1 MRQTSSAGGERRK
14 KKKKKKPA
22 LAVRERSKE
31 RAGNAKEK
39 KKKNKKKSKHTQR
52 ICKLKAPHQ
61 AKANCPAGS
70 GDSSCCPQVMKLV
83 VIFVVCG

>member
-14 KKKKKKPA
+14 KKKKKTSSRRTGA
-22 LAVRERSKE
+22 EQ
-31 RAGNAKEK
+31 RASRKCQRK

>member
-14 KKKKKKPA
+14 KKKKKNQLSPYG
-22 LAVRERSKE
+22 S
-31 RAGNAKEK
+31 GAKSEQEMPKK

>member
-1 MRQTSSAGGERRK
+1 MRQTSSAGGERNK
-14 KKKKKKPA
+14 KKKKTSSRRTGA
-22 LAVRERSKE
+22 EQRASKE
-31 RAGNAKEK
+31 MPK
-39 KKKNKKKSKHTQR
+39 KKKKKKKSKHTQR

>member
-1 MRQTSSAGGERRK
+1 MRQTSSAGGERNK
-14 KKKKKKPA
+14 KKKKNQLSPYGSGAKS
-22 LAVRERSKE
+22 EQ
-31 RAGNAKEK
+31 GNAKEK
-39 KKKNKKKSKHTQR
+39 KKKKKKSKHTQR

>member
-14 KKKKKKPA
+14 KKKKKTSSRRTGA
-22 LAVRERSKE
+22 EQ
-31 RAGNAKEK
+31 RASRKCQRK

-70 GDSSCCPQVMKLV
+70 GDSSCCPQVMKSV